1 MPGFDARRVLPIVAL
16 LYVVEGLPL
25 ALFRDLLPVWL
36 LRRGVSV
43 EAVGAL
49 SGLSIAWTLK
59 FVWSPLVDRL
69 GTYRRWITA
78 ALATMAAL
86 LATLGSDAG
95 PALGHAA
102 WVAIAAFCAASAT
115 QDIAIDALTIGLVP
129 RGHEGSANAVRITAY
144 RLALLGGGG
153 GLLLLPAWIGWP
165 ATLRSAAALVAVL
178 TCVVALLPLGDTV
191 SRARVGRSAVP
202 FADALRPWAAR
213 PDVAAVLA
221 FILLYRLGDQAM
233 GPMVKPFWVAR
244 GLSDQQ
250 IGLVSVSLGA
260 VATMAGGAAG
270 GLFVERKGLPLALLG
285 LGVLAL
291 ASNLGYAAAAL
302 WPETGR
308 IGVYAASVA
317 ESFSAGLAAAA
328 FLAFLMRICD
338 REHAAVQYA
347 CLSALYALPGTF
359 AGALSGWAVAH
370 VGYAAWF
377 AATAALGL
385 PAFAFL
391 PAARA
396 WAEAPFAADGGD
408 GAALEEGSR

>member
-1 MPGFDARRVLPIVAL
+1 MTGFDARRVLAIVAL

-36 LRRGVSV
+36 LRRGIPV

-49 SGLSIAWTLK
+49 SGLSIAWSLK
-59 FVWSPLVDRL
+59 FLWSPLVDRF
-69 GTYRRWITA
+69 GTHRRWI
-78 ALATMAAL
+78 ALALGAMASLLVAL
-86 LATLGSDAG
+86 AADEG
-95 PALGHAA
+95 PALGRAA
-102 WVAIAAFCAASAT
+102 WIAIAAFCAASAT

-165 ATLRSAAALVAVL
+165 ATLRTAAALVAVL
-178 TCVVALLPLGDTV
+178 ALAVALLPLGAQATP
-191 SRARVGRSAVP
+191 ARGPGSSIP
-202 FADALRPWAAR
+202 FADALRSWGAR
-213 PDVAAVLA
+213 PRVAAVLA
-221 FILLYRLGDQAM
+221 FVLLYRLGDQAM

-270 GLFVERKGLPLALLG
+270 GLFVERRGLAAGLVA

-291 ASNLGYAAAAL
+291 ASNLGYAAAAF
-302 WPETGR
+302 WPESGR
-308 IGVYAASVA
+308 IGVYAASVT
-317 ESFSAGLAAAA
+317 ESFCAGLAAAA

-347 CLSALYALPGTF
+347 CLSALYALPGTI
-359 AGALSGWAVAH
+359 AGALSGWAVAQI
-370 VGYAAWF
+370 GFAAWF

-385 PAFAFL
+385 PAFAFFG
-391 PAARA
+391 AARA
-396 WAEAPFAADGGD
+396 WAEAPLAVEPDATTGR
-408 GAALEEGSR
+408 EEGSG

>member
-1 MPGFDARRVLPIVAL
+1 MPGPDARRVLAIVAL

-36 LRRGVSV
+36 LRRGVPV

-49 SGLSIAWTLK
+49 SGLSIAWSLK
-59 FVWSPLVDRL
+59 FLWSPLVDRF
-69 GTYRRWITA
+69 GTHRRWITGALAVLAGLLA
-78 ALATMAAL
+78 ALA
-86 LATLGSDAG
+86 GDDG
-95 PALGHAA
+95 PALGRAA
-102 WVAIAAFCAASAT
+102 WIAIAALCAASAT

-165 ATLRSAAALVAVL
+165 ATLRTAAALVAVL
-178 TCVVALLPLGDTV
+178 ALAVALLPLGAS
-191 SRARVGRSAVP
+191 SRPRATGSSIP
-202 FADALRPWAAR
+202 FADALRSWGSR
-213 PDVAAVLA
+213 PRVAAALA
-221 FILLYRLGDQAM
+221 FVLLYRLGDQAM

-244 GLSDQQ
+244 GLSDEQ

-270 GLFVERKGLPLALLG
+270 GIFVERRGLSAGLLV
-285 LGVLAL
+285 LGVFAL
-291 ASNLGYAAAAL
+291 ASNLGYAAAAQ
-302 WPETGR
+302 WPGTGHL
-308 IGVYAASVA
+308 GVYAASVT
-317 ESFSAGLAAAA
+317 ESFCAGLAAAA

-347 CLSALYALPGTF
+347 CLSALYALPGTI
-359 AGALSGWAVAH
+359 AGTLSGWAVAH
-370 VGYAAWF
+370 AGYAAWF

-385 PAFAFL
+385 PAFVFFS
-391 PAARA
+391 AAQA
-396 WAEAPFAADGGD
+396 WAEAPVVAAR
-408 GAALEEGSR
+408 AAPPHEEGSR